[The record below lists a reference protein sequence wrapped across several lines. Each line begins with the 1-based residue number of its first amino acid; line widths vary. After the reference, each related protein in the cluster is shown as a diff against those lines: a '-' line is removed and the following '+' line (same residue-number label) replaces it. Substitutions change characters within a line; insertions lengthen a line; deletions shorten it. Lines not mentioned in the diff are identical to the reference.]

1 MNIRSTQ
8 TLINPKRHQCT
19 GQQRKEKL
27 TRQCVCKHTET
38 ANKKQLIRNG
48 TKFSAWR
55 GTVGIYTLTPTHT
68 SSGTHTH
75 MHSHAH
81 KRAHKLCAKEKLS
94 QMSQNRAER
103 VAMERESWHLEEILL
118 YFLMLPGPHCQKI
131 TLCLVHSVVR
141 TMAVGL
147 GQDTSERLLAPT
159 AEQDLTPAREW
170 GQEDIPRQGL
180 AKQGFI
186 LRNVFFLRVSM
197 SALMVWV
204 ILYWTVQKYNA
215 EK

>member
-1 MNIRSTQ
+1 MRPEMISDLGSIWRVMNIRSTQ

-103 VAMERESWHLEEILL
+103 VAMERNLGTSKKSCSIFSCCQVHTVRKLL
-118 YFLMLPGPHCQKI
+118 CAL
-131 TLCLVHSVVR
+131 
-141 TMAVGL
+141 
-147 GQDTSERLLAPT
+147 
-159 AEQDLTPAREW
+159 
-170 GQEDIPRQGL
+170 
-180 AKQGFI
+180 FI
-186 LRNVFFLRVSM
+186 V
-197 SALMVWV
+197 
-204 ILYWTVQKYNA
+204 
-215 EK
+215 

>member
-1 MNIRSTQ
+1 
-8 TLINPKRHQCT
+8 
-19 GQQRKEKL
+19 
-27 TRQCVCKHTET
+27 
-38 ANKKQLIRNG
+38 
-48 TKFSAWR
+48 
-55 GTVGIYTLTPTHT
+55 
-68 SSGTHTH
+68 
-75 MHSHAH
+75 
-81 KRAHKLCAKEKLS
+81 
-94 QMSQNRAER
+94 
-103 VAMERESWHLEEILL
+103 
-118 YFLMLPGPHCQKI
+118 
-131 TLCLVHSVVR
+131 
-141 TMAVGL
+141 MAVGL